1 MPKVVHSMGPRSFK
15 VGTWNVRTMC
25 VKGKLENVKREMKRA
40 EINILG
46 LSEVRWKGQG
56 DFMTDEYRIIYSGGE
71 KGQRGVAMILD
82 RTMGERVSKVIQY
95 NDRLMLVRIKAEPV
109 DLVLVQ
115 VYMPTSDS
123 EDVEVE
129 MMYEQIEEL
138 LKGEKATD
146 QVIVMGDWNAVV
158 GEGREGNVIGEFG
171 LGRRNERGQELV
183 NFCNRM
189 KLVVTNTWFRHEK
202 RRRYTWKKPGDTG
215 RYQLDYILIKHRYRN
230 SIKNSRAYP
239 GADVYSDHNLVRAKI
254 GLKLKKIARRNISK
268 KWNMTGLE
276 DKKGQFQRAIETE
289 IKNEKNSGVLEINSK
304 WNQIKEAITIG
315 AKVVYGFQKARNA
328 KKPWITSEML
338 HKMDERRKWKN
349 NETDYGK
356 KEYSRLNNE
365 LRRTTDKARDQWW
378 NVKCDELV
386 EYDKRHR
393 SDLLYQEV
401 RKLTRTGQ
409 KVGTKNITINNKN
422 GELKTELNEVKERW
436 REYVEDLYD
445 KTGKPV
451 KEDFDLE
458 EETVV
463 ENDQMGPDIMREEIY
478 EAINCMKK
486 GKAAGI
492 DDVPAEFLKMIEG
505 ETLKKLVDL
514 SMEIYNTGIWP
525 EDFTKS
531 VMTPIPK
538 KLMQWSVRIT
548 GR

>member
-1 MPKVVHSMGPRSFK
+1 MAYNKILNGPQSRAPLKWGEGAKNLTASQHPGCFTNNMPSVMHSIRPKIIK
-15 VGTWNVRTMC
+15 VGTWNVRTMRT
-25 VKGKLENVKREMKRA
+25 KGKLENLKREIQRA
-40 EINILG
+40 EINVLG

-56 DFMTDEYRIIYSGGE
+56 DFMSDDYRIIYSGGE

-82 RTMGERVSKVIQY
+82 RTVGERVSKIIQY
-95 NDRLMLVRIKAEPV
+95 SERLMLIRVKAEPV

-129 MMYEQIEEL
+129 MLYEQIEEL
-138 LKGEKATD
+138 IKGEKATD

-171 LGRRNERGQELV
+171 LGKRNERGQELV
-183 NFCNRM
+183 NFCKRM

-239 GADVYSDHNLVRAKI
+239 GADVYSDHNLVVTKI
-254 GLKLKKIARRNISK
+254 GLKLKKIARRNINK

-276 DKKGQFQRAIETE
+276 DKKGQFQQAVETE
-289 IKNEKNSGVLEINSK
+289 IKNEKNFEVQDINSK
-304 WNQIKEAITIG
+304 WIQIKDAITIG
-315 AKVVYGFQKARNA
+315 AKEIYGFQKARNV

-356 KEYSRLNNE
+356 QEYSRLNND

-378 NVKCDELV
+378 NDKCDELV
-386 EYDKRHR
+386 EYDKRHC

-401 RKLTRTGQ
+401 RKLTRTRQ
-409 KVGTKNITINNKN
+409 KVGTKTTTINNKN

-445 KTGKPV
+445 KTGKPF
-451 KEDFDLE
+451 KEDFDLKE
-458 EETVV
+458 ENMVG
-463 ENDQMGPDIMREEIY
+463 NDPRDQI
-478 EAINCMKK
+478 
-486 GKAAGI
+486 
-492 DDVPAEFLKMIEG
+492 
-505 ETLKKLVDL
+505 
-514 SMEIYNTGIWP
+514 
-525 EDFTKS
+525 
-531 VMTPIPK
+531 
-538 KLMQWSVRIT
+538 
-548 GR
+548 